1 LEIKLNALRNEN
13 NRLNSMMH
21 DKNNEV
27 EILKSKLLNLE
38 KNSYIIPDLENK
50 IRLLNDEIERKKR
63 ENLD

>member
-1 LEIKLNALRNEN
+1 
-13 NRLNSMMH
+13 MMH